1 MLQAKFTIKEDQID
15 ILNSYKEYGFKDK
28 SSMMREALNL
38 LKKERER
45 QKLRESAKLYAEI
58 YQEDTDL
65 QSLTESAVKGWP
77 E

>member
-1 MLQAKFTIKEDQID
+1 MLQAKFTIKEDQIA
-15 ILNSYKEYGFKDK
+15 ILNNYKEYGFKDK

-38 LKKERER
+38 LKKEREL
-45 QKLRESAKLYAEI
+45 QKLRESAALYAEI

-65 QSLTESAVKGWP
+65 QSLTEAAVKGWP

>member
-58 YQEDTDL
+58 YQEDMDL